1 MDWTNPDPEEMAQM
15 AQRLGQVYN
24 QDSRNAGRESLQ
36 GITFVPAPEKTLA
49 SFKAEDMDL
58 ARSLFTSQYEALR
71 SEINQRLDLR
81 QQLLTYTLI
90 VAGTLFGLGLQSWM
104 SGFTILCYPI
114 LACFL
119 AGSWAQH
126 DIRIGQIAKFLRELE
141 DRYLGGD
148 GWESYRRCQFGH
160 KKHPLSSGL
169 VELPTRGLFLVSQVL
184 AVVLGIARSL
194 SIAADQ
200 IGMWTLF
207 TLLLVIDA
215 TAIAMT
221 VYTVRHRRERTPG
234 QPTSPFPFP
243 SLFERQQ

>member
-1 MDWTNPDPEEMAQM
+1 MDWMNPDPEEMAQI

-24 QDSRNAGRESLQ
+24 QGQRNAGREALQ
-36 GITFVPAPEKTLA
+36 GITFVPAPEKTFVSLGSENLELA
-49 SFKAEDMDL
+49 Q
-58 ARSLFTSQYEALR
+58 SLLPSQYETLR
-71 SEINQRLDLR
+71 GEINQRLDLR
-81 QQLLTYTLI
+81 QQILTYTLV

-119 AGSWAQH
+119 AGAWAQH

-141 DRYLGGD
+141 DRYLGSI
-148 GWESYRRCQFGH
+148 GWESYRRREFGH
-160 KKHPLSSGL
+160 KKHPLASGL
-169 VELPTRGLFLVSQVL
+169 VELPTRGLFLASQVL

-194 SIAADQ
+194 PIPADQ

-215 TAIAMT
+215 IAIAMT
-221 VYTVRHRRERTPG
+221 VYLVRHRRERTPG
-234 QPTSPFPFP
+234 EPTSPFP
-243 SLFERQQ
+243 SLSGQQ